1 MKAPRRGVFV
11 SLEFAGVRLSG
22 AFGAHVGPQ
31 LPHDWPTV
39 LAHAVTALL
48 GHADAALVLRR
59 YGHTLADELAGAG
72 AALSALAGRPQRLGG
87 SSRHGRWASVA
98 AIYPPS
104 ASATTQKRLPSGST
118 RTTKSSSG
126 PYSRS

>member
-48 GHADAALVLRR
+48 GHADAALLLRR
-59 YGHTLADELAGAG
+59 YGHALPDELAGAG
-72 AALSALAGRPQRLGG
+72 AALSAVVDRPQRLGG
-87 SSRHGRWASVA
+87 SSRHGGGLGGGYLPS
-98 AIYPPS
+98 S